1 MENNF
6 CLQMIIN
13 IRKLSRFL
21 DKYSKY
27 LSNEYQVTLPQL
39 LCLYEIS
46 KEDGINLTELTKR
59 VNMNNSAVTGIV
71 DRLELKCYVR
81 RVKKAGDRRTIQIE
95 TTDAGSEFTRNI
107 IEILGQD
114 CFIDISKLSE
124 ANLEELSESIQKLIS
139 SFDPEIKKID
149 LV

>member
-1 MENNF
+1 
-6 CLQMIIN
+6 MIID

-27 LSNEYQVTLPQL
+27 LSNEYQITLPQL
-39 LCLYEIS
+39 LCLYEIV

-95 TTDAGSEFTRNI
+95 ATGAGREFTGNI
-107 IEILGQD
+107 VEVLGKD
-114 CFIDISKLSE
+114 CFIDISKFSNENLQDLST
-124 ANLEELSESIQKLIS
+124 SIQKIIS